1 MSIGEQGKRA
11 TFRELWRQFR
21 FPLIVA
27 VVWTTLRGWE
37 AMPINSYP
45 AFLATVVAQFGSA
58 FFLLS
63 WAWGQYNRVDR
74 QQDTTARLT
83 AIQHNLEEAGK
94 AIAGSLEMQKRQ
106 AAVFEKL
113 ETLAPTDPAFLATFR
128 EASRLAVES
137 SALSVQANTGTLA
150 AVHAALVPSPSM
162 MGQQWANH
170 IYRPDPSTTIQ
181 IPGWPPSPAVTLPSA
196 ADTNSDGSKS
206 ER

>member
-37 AMPINSYP
+37 AMPINAYP

-83 AIQHNLEEAGK
+83 ICW
-94 AIAGSLEMQKRQ
+94 IASSRSAPLFLPSPGSLLM
-106 AAVFEKL
+106 
-113 ETLAPTDPAFLATFR
+113 
-128 EASRLAVES
+128 
-137 SALSVQANTGTLA
+137 SA
-150 AVHAALVPSPSM
+150 
-162 MGQQWANH
+162 
-170 IYRPDPSTTIQ
+170 
-181 IPGWPPSPAVTLPSA
+181 
-196 ADTNSDGSKS
+196 
-206 ER
+206 ERIA

>member
-27 VVWTTLRGWE
+27 VVWTAFRGWE

-45 AFLATVVAQFGSA
+45 AFLATVVAQFSSA

-83 AIQHNLEEAGK
+83 AIQGNLAESGK
-94 AIAGSLEMQKRQ
+94 AIASALEMQKRQ
-106 AAVFEKL
+106 AAIFEKL
-113 ETLAPTDPAFLATFR
+113 ETLAPTDPAFRPTFR
-128 EASRLAVES
+128 EASRLAIES

-150 AVHAALVPSPSM
+150 AVHASLVPFGS
-162 MGQQWANH
+162 
-170 IYRPDPSTTIQ
+170 IYAS
-181 IPGWPPSPAVTLPSA
+181 PPSPMDHQRGLPYLCP
-196 ADTNSDGSKS
+196 
-206 ER
+206 